1 MEKYYITRAYI
12 LVLVIAVAA
21 GCYFVFRPF
30 LTEIIAAAIL
40 VSVFFRPYK
49 WLTLKLGDRKKTAS
63 LIMCLLIAVLFIT
76 PLINFIIY
84 ATQKSLDAYVQVE
97 TFIEARQGIGE
108 FVKQNSLIDKAY
120 LYISEN
126 PRIKNAIVEMVREL
140 NNWLTTGAA
149 GIVKGT
155 ANFFVSIVVVLF
167 SMFFFFIDG
176 PKMLDKFTKLTPLQN
191 KYDRELFKKFHDVSF
206 YTLISTVVTAIAQ
219 GLVGAIGFMIIG
231 LPAFFAGIAMAF
243 FSLVP
248 YVGPMAV
255 WLPTSIYLLFVGK
268 IWQAVFL
275 IIWGVAVV
283 GVVDNI
289 IKAYIIKGK
298 AQVHPMFVILSIL
311 GGIILF
317 GFWGIVF
324 GPLIISLAVTI
335 MHIYEMEFSE
345 VLDTE

>member
-12 LVLVIAVAA
+12 IVLVIAVAT

-40 VSVFFRPYK
+40 ASAFYTPFK
-49 WLTLKLGDRKKTAS
+49 WLSVKFGNRKKTAS
-63 LIMCLLIAVLFIT
+63 LVMCFLVALLFIT
-76 PLINFIIY
+76 PLVNFIIY
-84 ATQKSLDAYVQVE
+84 ATQQSLDAYVKVE
-97 TFIEARQGIGE
+97 NFIESQHGINDL
-108 FVKQNSLIDKAY
+108 VRQNSIIDKAY
-120 LYISEN
+120 LYITEN
-126 PRIKNAIVEMVREL
+126 PRIKNAIIEMAREL

-155 ANFFVSIVVVLF
+155 ANFFVSVVVVLF
-167 SMFFFFIDG
+167 AMFFFFIDG
-176 PKMLDKFTKLTPLQN
+176 PKMLEKITKLTPLQD

-231 LPAFFAGIAMAF
+231 VPAFFAGMAMSF

-255 WLPTSIYLLFVGK
+255 WLPTSVYLLFVGK
-268 IWQAVFL
+268 IWQAIFL
-275 IIWGVAVV
+275 VVWGVAVV

-324 GPLIISLAVTI
+324 GPLIIALAVTI

-345 VLDTE
+345 VLDGE